1 MYCDVKNIL
10 FYLLVIFIVFF
21 YFVSSVNFKL
31 IDDLFLKYIFFIDV
45 RRNLFYLFF
54 KYLSIY
60 YKS

>member
-10 FYLLVIFIVFF
+10 VYLLVIVIVFF

-45 RRNLFYLFF
+45 RRNLCYLFF